1 MLRDEEGKPL
11 REDTGRREKTGRQE
25 KLTQGMGDYRRKKFK
40 IEDLKKMKE
49 KERRYKKKLRK
60 ISQELTMKLEKEF

>member
-1 MLRDEEGKPL
+1 MLRDKEGKPL
-11 REDTGRREKTGRQE
+11 REDTRRREKTGRQE
-25 KLTQGMGDYRRKKFK
+25 NLTRGIGDYRRRRKFK

-60 ISQELTMKLEKEF
+60 IS

>member
-1 MLRDEEGKPL
+1 MLRDEEGKQS

-25 KLTQGMGDYRRKKFK
+25 KLTQGIGDYRRRRKFK

-60 ISQELTMKLEKEF
+60 IS